1 MKTVLNI
8 KIDSEIKQEAQL
20 LAAELGVPISIVVN
34 AQLKEFLRTKK
45 FSVSLD
51 PILLP
56 AVEKEIVAR
65 RADLPKTAMRV
76 RSGAE
81 LRAKLGLS

>member
-65 RADLPKTAMRV
+65 RADLPKTALRV

-81 LRAKLGLS
+81 LRTQLGLA